1 MKFDIDDARLTAYV
15 LGELD
20 AAEHAEV
27 EKLLG
32 EDAEARAFVESMSG
46 VADALGAELSN
57 PETQKFSEDGIGEL
71 RKARIAKAAAG
82 SRSKRWLVMGTAGLA
97 AAAAVAA
104 LAVFPDKGQD
114 EKTSLAGDLV
124 ASRPV
129 PNSTI
134 PQSPREYSSTTVSD
148 TASPEPRAVAT
159 KTPRADADNVRGGM
173 NKNRGRNGVAYLGT
187 RQEDGLATGDVL
199 RHAHANLDS
208 NERRQLEALGY
219 MGGEESDYFNRTPIP
234 LIAPLD
240 NDFMKVSAKPLSTF
254 SIDVDTASYS
264 QMRQSLRA
272 GRMPAPSSVRIEEL
286 INYFDYNYPKPA
298 QDEPFGVVTEVSDA
312 PWNLKHKL
320 VRIGI
325 KARDVVQ
332 DRRPRANLVFLLDVS
347 GSMSSE
353 DKLPLLRRSLE
364 MLLKKL
370 DAEDRIAIVVYA
382 GASGV
387 ALPSTSVGKPAKI
400 LAALR
405 QLKPGGSTNG
415 SAGIELAYK
424 IAQANF
430 VEGGVNRVI
439 LATDG
444 DFNVGTT
451 SRAALTTLIADK
463 AKDDVF
469 LTVLGFGSQNFS
481 DGTMEQ
487 LADRGNGNY
496 AFIDTL
502 AEAKKVLVDQV
513 QSTLVTVA
521 KDVKLQIEFNP
532 QRVSSYRLIGY
543 ENRVLANED
552 FNNDAKDAGE
562 IGAGHAVTA
571 LYEIVPPGAAKVD
584 GLRYQTTTTT
594 SSAAQSNELL
604 TLKLRYKEPT
614 GDVSMK
620 KAIPVFDTDARF
632 ATSSIDFKFAS
643 SVAAFGMI
651 LRGSSHHNN
660 LTLSQVLDWA
670 SEGRGNDKHEYR
682 AEFLQLVKKAIALQR

>member
-57 PETQKFSEDGIGEL
+57 PETQKFSEDGLGEL
-71 RKARIAKAAAG
+71 RKARIAKAATG

-104 LAVFPDKGQD
+104 LAVFPDKEQNQ
-114 EKTSLAGDLV
+114 K
-124 ASRPV
+124 
-129 PNSTI
+129 
-134 PQSPREYSSTTVSD
+134 
-148 TASPEPRAVAT
+148 TASAGLQVESRSVGRVGYQGQPEE
-159 KTPRADADNVRGGM
+159 N
-173 NKNRGRNGVAYLGT
+173 
-187 RQEDGLATGDVL
+187 GLANGDVP
-199 RHAHANLDS
+199 RNAHANLDS

-219 MGGEESDYFNRTPIP
+219 MGGEESDYFNRTPIRP
-234 LIAPLD
+234 VAPLD
-240 NDFMKVSAKPLSTF
+240 NDFMKVSAEPLSTF

-272 GRMPAPSSVRIEEL
+272 GRMPAPSSVRVEEL

-370 DAEDRIAIVVYA
+370 DAEDRIAMVVYA

-415 SAGIELAYK
+415 SAGIELAYT
-424 IAQANF
+424 IAQENF

-594 SSAAQSNELL
+594 ATTTSSAAQSNELL

-620 KAIPVFDTDARF
+620 KEIPVFDTDARF

-660 LTLSQVLDWA
+660 VTLSQVLDWA
-670 SEGRGNDKHEYR
+670 SEGRGTDKHEYR
-682 AEFLQLVKKAIALQR
+682 AEFLQLVKKAMALQR